1 MNISSIGSSWSV
13 YFNYLKTPNT
23 GTSQASSDGANLQ
36 KILYSADGDSLQLS
50 GDARNVMSNYM
61 MYGPPQGP
69 PPGGEPGAGPGP
81 SPEIK
86 DFLDKVASGTAT
98 NDDLKNMQSVL
109 QKMRQQFN
117 SSGVNNEDSNT
128 TTASDP
134 IKAFLDKV
142 MNGTATD
149 DDLQNMQSVLQ
160 TMQKQRSSETA
171 KDDAGSIDSELKSFL
186 DKVASGTATDDD
198 LKNMQSELQKMQ
210 QQFGGRGVH
219 RHHHHHGSESDGTNP
234 NSTSLDTTNVNNSN
248 SDLKSFLD
256 KVAGGTATNDDLKN
270 MQSILQQMQQQY
282 YNGFANSGITGSS
295 TGSSLE

>member
-13 YFNYLKTPNT
+13 YFNYLKTLNT
-23 GTSQASSDGANLQ
+23 GTSQASSDEANLQ
-36 KILYSADGDSLQLS
+36 NILYSADGDSLQLS

-117 SSGVNNEDSNT
+117 SSSVNQDH
-128 TTASDP
+128 AH
-134 IKAFLDKV
+134 
-142 MNGTATD
+142 
-149 DDLQNMQSVLQ
+149 
-160 TMQKQRSSETA
+160 
-171 KDDAGSIDSELKSFL
+171 SIDSELKSFL

-219 RHHHHHGSESDGTNP
+219 RHHHHHGSESEGTNP

-282 YNGFANSGITGSS
+282 YNDFTNSGITGSS
-295 TGSSLE
+295 MGSSLE